1 VATHIAV
8 ARGDLVMVP
17 AATKAGGG
25 GIVRAAID
33 AVAGAPL
40 MFKDSVGA

>member
-1 VATHIAV
+1 MV
-8 ARGDLVMVP
+8 RGDLVMVA

-25 GIVRAAID
+25 EIVRAAID

-40 MFKDSVGA
+40 MFKYSVGA